1 MAGFYTI
8 MSGIGNI
15 GSPGGA
21 TNTPRHGPR
30 RDIFMA
36 TEKSSAPHAHPST
49 RKART
54 NLARYRSLERRYWNG
69 SLTLEEEQR
78 FEDLIYA
85 LRSLY
90 KAAR

>member
-1 MAGFYTI
+1 
-8 MSGIGNI
+8 
-15 GSPGGA
+15 
-21 TNTPRHGPR
+21 
-30 RDIFMA
+30 MA

-54 NLARYRSLERRYWNG
+54 NLGCYRSLERRYWNG

-78 FEDLIYA
+78 FEDLIHA